1 MNERLKQLTGYMEQN
16 SLDAVIITLPR
27 HVYYLTGFAS
37 DPHERFLGLVLVNG
51 QDPFLLVPALDEEAA
66 VQASSVKRVHTH
78 QDTDSAYE
86 ILQGLLP
93 AGLDAVGIEAEQWTL
108 SRYEQLRGSV
118 KAGRFTAVDE
128 QLRNMRVIKT
138 PEEVVLMRRA
148 AEVVEEVLRRG
159 LEKVKIGTAE
169 IDIVAELEY
178 QMKKLGAQGPSFS
191 TMVLTGAASALPHGV
206 PGSRIINQ
214 GDLLLFDLG
223 VYLNG
228 YASDITRTFIVGEA
242 SDEQRR
248 IYETVL
254 AGNRA
259 GIEAVRPGATFASVD
274 AAARSTI
281 EEAGYG
287 VYFNHRLGH
296 GLGLDVHEYPSVH
309 GRNEEVL
316 RAGMTFTIEPGIY
329 VQGTGGVR
337 IEDEVLVTDSGVD
350 VLTSFPKD
358 LTIISG

>member
-1 MNERLKQLTGYMEQN
+1 MNERLQQLTGYMEQN
-16 SLDAVIITLPR
+16 SLDAVIVTLPR

-66 VQASSVKRVHTH
+66 VQASSVKRVYTH

-93 AGLDAVGIEAEQWTL
+93 AGLNAVGIESEHWTL
-108 SRYEQLRGSV
+108 SRYEQLRGFV
-118 KAGRFTAVDE
+118 QAGRFTAVDE

-206 PGSRIINQ
+206 PCSRTISR

-242 SDEQRR
+242 SEEQRR

-316 RAGMTFTIEPGIY
+316 RAGMTFTIEPGVY

-337 IEDEVLVTDSGVD
+337 IEDEVLVTASGVD